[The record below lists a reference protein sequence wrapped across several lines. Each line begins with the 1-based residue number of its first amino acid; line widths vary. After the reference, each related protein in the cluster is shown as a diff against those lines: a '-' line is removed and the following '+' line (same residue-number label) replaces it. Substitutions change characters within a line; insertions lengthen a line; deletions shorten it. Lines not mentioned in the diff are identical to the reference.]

1 MKQGFGGLFERKWR
15 NHLLCFKK
23 ISNRMLHKSVS
34 FHLRF
39 NILLVP
45 GFAMSSVRFIVPR
58 KPCQCRTAL
67 PIIWSVSN
75 ICFVTGKSRFG
86 LELLSLPW
94 SHTMFAPAVVCSRAL
109 LVPTRYWILMLLVGK
124 ERPWSSRK
132 GKSWGFSILKDIS
145 APEALCPGERC
156 IQTEAFT
163 YTVTFEMLLN
173 QLILLIV
180 LFVNLTVVPDNV
192 CRPAQGRS
200 SISGFHQWWSF
211 MNLTTF
217 YLMV

>member
-75 ICFVTGKSRFG
+75 ISVLRLGSRDLALNSWACHGVIWCLPLLLCAPGHCLYLHDTEFWCFWWEKRDPGAAGRG
-86 LELLSLPW
+86 NLEDSLSWKIFQHQKP
-94 SHTMFAPAVVCSRAL
+94 C
-109 LVPTRYWILMLLVGK
+109 
-124 ERPWSSRK
+124 
-132 GKSWGFSILKDIS
+132 
-145 APEALCPGERC
+145 
-156 IQTEAFT
+156 
-163 YTVTFEMLLN
+163 
-173 QLILLIV
+173 
-180 LFVNLTVVPDNV
+180 
-192 CRPAQGRS
+192 AQGKGAYKLRHS
-200 SISGFHQWWSF
+200 LIQ
-211 MNLTTF
+211 
-217 YLMV
+217 